1 MHKLIECDK
10 FYATLYRND
19 KVHLVRVCGF
29 GLDGLGRFF
38 KVERSKEFVSA
49 KECLDF
55 LYYNSSID
63 TPSLYDFDYYSH
75 KLTLID
81 YLNCGVDFDED

>member
-1 MHKLIECDK
+1 MHKLSECDE
-10 FYATLYRND
+10 FHATLYRDD
-19 KVHLVRVCGF
+19 KVFLVKVYGF

-38 KVERSKEFVSA
+38 KVVKSKRFGSI

-55 LYYNSSID
+55 LYLNSKID
-63 TPSLYDFDYYSH
+63 TPSLDDFDYYSQR
-75 KLTLID
+75 LTLFD